1 MTERQYEG
9 GQIEFHFEY
18 DPGYRLIAANGV
30 WGEPTPRGDLR
41 LDFFVEAPTLPTRVM
56 HAISPEGQ
64 VGTELRRE
72 PERRFTRRIQ
82 LGILVSMDHA
92 ESIARTIQDR
102 VTEYRSRG
110 ATRHEPTARG
120 PSDQL
125 PRTPAGPASEA
136 PQNDGPGAPPRREG
150 TARP

>member
-18 DPGYRLIAANGV
+18 DPGYRLVAANGV
-30 WGEPTPRGDLR
+30 WGDPTPRGDLR

-56 HAISPEGQ
+56 HAISPEGR

-92 ESIARTIQDR
+92 ESIARTIQER
-102 VTEYRSRG
+102 VAEYRSRG
-110 ATRHEPTARG
+110 AEDKTMSPRAATGRRPSRRSNRRRPINSNAARV
-120 PSDQL
+120 
-125 PRTPAGPASEA
+125 
-136 PQNDGPGAPPRREG
+136 
-150 TARP
+150 AR